1 MSVPFD
7 PTKTEYE
14 MFIDISYNHVIN
26 QNKIHCVTKDKL
38 LEGLTAI
45 NNIENANLYNYYII
59 GKLNSS
65 CPFPTWDIDMI
76 LTSDTV
82 NETQLLDTMKTIK
95 EMGFAKNL
103 NFDLKYM
110 TDIEIM
116 NVGYRSPD
124 ISFNIIEKK
133 LLYDLSLN
141 QYNFYNNN
149 KEHKINNS
157 YTKAYPDLR
166 YYEALLIKQ
175 KGENTLTDL
184 GIQFINNSILPNSSL
199 MNSGKYEKYSF
210 RSD

>member
-45 NNIENANLYNYYII
+45 NNIENANLYNYYIT

-82 NETQLLDTMKTIK
+82 NETQLLDVMKNIR

>member
-1 MSVPFD
+1 MSIPFD
-7 PTKTEYE
+7 PTKTDYE

-38 LEGLTAI
+38 LEALTTI
-45 NNIENANLYNYYII
+45 NTIENTNLYNYYII
-59 GKLNSS
+59 GKINSS

-76 LTSDTV
+76 LTS
-82 NETQLLDTMKTIK
+82 ETTDAIQLLNVMKNIK

-116 NVGYRSPD
+116 NTGYRNPD
-124 ISFNIIEKK
+124 VSFNIIEKK
-133 LLYDLSLN
+133 LWYDVSLN
-141 QYNFYNNN
+141 KYNCSYNN
-149 KEHKINNS
+149 KDYKINTS
-157 YTKAYPDLR
+157 YVKAYKDLQ

-175 KGENTLTDL
+175 KGENTLTDS
-184 GIQFINNSILPNSSL
+184 GVQFINDSILPNSNL
-199 MNSGKYEKYSF
+199 MNSGKYERYSF

>member
-82 NETQLLDTMKTIK
+82 NETQLLDTMKNIK

-141 QYNFYNNN
+141 F
-149 KEHKINNS
+149 
-157 YTKAYPDLR
+157 PDL
-166 YYEALLIKQ
+166 YC
-175 KGENTLTDL
+175 
-184 GIQFINNSILPNSSL
+184 FNN
-199 MNSGKYEKYSF
+199 
-210 RSD
+210 

>member
-65 CPFPTWDIDMI
+65 CPFPTWDIDTI

-82 NETQLLDTMKTIK
+82 DEAQLLDAMKNIKDPNVVYDLLRYCLKDKDGKKMFDESTISFIQK
-95 EMGFAKNL
+95 KSSHVLNRIFTEAINL
-103 NFDLKYM
+103 NYLD
-110 TDIEIM
+110 D
-116 NVGYRSPD
+116 
-124 ISFNIIEKK
+124 
-133 LLYDLSLN
+133 
-141 QYNFYNNN
+141 
-149 KEHKINNS
+149 
-157 YTKAYPDLR
+157 
-166 YYEALLIKQ
+166 
-175 KGENTLTDL
+175 
-184 GIQFINNSILPNSSL
+184 SSL
-199 MNSGKYEKYSF
+199 DELKKK
-210 RSD
+210 

>member
-45 NNIENANLYNYYII
+45 NNIENANLYNYYIT

>member
-1 MSVPFD
+1 M
-7 PTKTEYE
+7 
-14 MFIDISYNHVIN
+14 
-26 QNKIHCVTKDKL
+26 
-38 LEGLTAI
+38 EGLTAI

-82 NETQLLDTMKTIK
+82 NETQLLDTMKNIK

>member
-82 NETQLLDTMKTIK
+82 NETQLLDTMKNIK

>member
-82 NETQLLDTMKTIK
+82 NETQLLDTMKNIK

-157 YTKAYPDLR
+157 YTKAYSDLR

>member
-7 PTKTEYE
+7 PTKTDYE

-82 NETQLLDTMKTIK
+82 NETQLLDTMKNIK

>member
-82 NETQLLDTMKTIK
+82 NETQLLDTMKNIK

-149 KEHKINNS
+149 KEYKINNS